1 MKNKNIFNIILFNK
15 LTSINE
21 IPSKEKKIYI
31 LLSKTVSNI
40 SFLLGEP
47 SSKHIILS
55 TFSFFLIQ
63 L

>member
-1 MKNKNIFNIILFNK
+1 M
-15 LTSINE
+15 
-21 IPSKEKKIYI
+21 PSKKKKFNI

-40 SFLLGEP
+40 SFLLGGP

-55 TFSFFLIQ
+55 NFSFFLIQ

>member
-1 MKNKNIFNIILFNK
+1 M
-15 LTSINE
+15 
-21 IPSKEKKIYI
+21 PSKEKIYI

-40 SFLLGEP
+40 SFLLGGP